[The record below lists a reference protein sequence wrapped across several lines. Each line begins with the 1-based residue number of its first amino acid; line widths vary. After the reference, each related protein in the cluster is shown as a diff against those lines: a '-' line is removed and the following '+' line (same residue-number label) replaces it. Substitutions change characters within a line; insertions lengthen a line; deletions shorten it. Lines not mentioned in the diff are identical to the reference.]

1 MKQLL
6 QHLKEVREKANP
18 DNYYIDDSHADETF
32 FKGKSFKYGVKLS
45 GDITEYQK
53 EQLEIENLLYGYWE
67 RNVWNPDEAELENK
81 VYCNECYHCFNNW
94 LQEELDKLDE

>member
-6 QHLKEVREKANP
+6 QHYKEVREKANP
-18 DNYYIDDSHADETF
+18 ENYYIDDSHADETF

-67 RNVWNPDEAELENK
+67 RNVDNTYDNPRGVSSAFNEWLQDELEK
-81 VYCNECYHCFNNW
+81 V
-94 LQEELDKLDE
+94 